1 MCQLHCLPGTAA
13 RFWAVQALCNDAAI
27 NLSQLISDS
36 VCLGLC
42 AAHAVMVVC
51 ITVNMLRIYS
61 SFELDHHR
69 FALTLYRTSQF
80 VLALLLAFR
89 LVSIKH

>member
-1 MCQLHCLPGTAA
+1 
-13 RFWAVQALCNDAAI
+13 
-27 NLSQLISDS
+27 
-36 VCLGLC
+36 
-42 AAHAVMVVC
+42 MVVC
-51 ITVNMLRIYS
+51 ITVNMLRIYT

-89 LVSIKH
+89 LVSIKYHGLVLLPLVNGAPHTADAALLCLQEADCMT